1 MAHNTKIP
9 TAAYPQMQVMH
20 EAGQSLRHITAWLL
34 GEYQVR
40 VSAEAV
46 RKVLVRMP
54 SKPDLNLD
62 PGAQLERIAR
72 LCWGELLAAQRL
84 AASRPSEW
92 KRLHSALTL
101 SMRIAQAQLKPT
113 RGDDGAGQQAAPS
126 FSLPAIGLGAPPT
139 PPAIK
144 PEA

>member
-9 TAAYPQMQVMH
+9 TAAYPPMQVMH

-34 GEYQVR
+34 GEYQVQ
-40 VSAEAV
+40 VSAEAI
-46 RKVLVRMP
+46 RKVLLCMP
-54 SKPDLNLD
+54 SKSDLD

-72 LCWGELLAAQRL
+72 LCWGELRATQRL
-84 AASRPSEW
+84 AASQPSGW

-101 SMRIAQAQLKPT
+101 SMRIAQAQLKT
-113 RGDDGAGQQAAPS
+113 ARGDDGVGQQAAPACS
-126 FSLPAIGLGAPPT
+126 FSAIGLGAPAT